1 MHAARLRRPLIALAL
16 GSALLAAGCTDD
28 AALDASKKD
37 AAENQATGTD
47 ASTTSTTSPALDLPV
62 TEHESADH
70 HVTELNGEVPPGEAT
85 FAKEQETVLRAG
97 DGRGHESLVHRTV
110 RAPGTRAPI
119 HIHGYGGT
127 TCVIEGEM
135 TLLMEGSEPNTV
147 PAGGCYYM
155 PPDVHMSGFNTGDVD
170 AVMLD
175 IFVVPEGEPD
185 WVNLETE

>member
-1 MHAARLRRPLIALAL
+1 MHAARLRRPFLALAL
-16 GSALLAAGCTDD
+16 GAALLAAGCTDA
-28 AALDASKKD
+28 AALDASKG
-37 AAENQATGTD
+37 ESTT
-47 ASTTSTTSPALDLPV
+47 TTSTSTTTSAPALDLPV
-62 TEHESADH
+62 IEHETADH
-70 HVTELNGEVPPGEAT
+70 HVTELNGEVPPGEPT
-85 FAKEQETVLRAG
+85 YAKEQETVLRAS
-97 DGRGHESLVHRTV
+97 DGRGHESVVHRTV

-155 PPDVHMSGFNTGDVD
+155 PPDVHMSGYNTGDVD

-185 WVNLETE
+185 WVNLELD

>member
-1 MHAARLRRPLIALAL
+1 MHAARLRRPLLALAL
-16 GSALLAAGCTDD
+16 GSALLTAGCTDD
-28 AALDASKKD
+28 SALGAPDKD
-37 AAENQATGTD
+37 DPT
-47 ASTTSTTSPALDLPV
+47 ASTTVAPLDLPV
-62 TEHESADH
+62 VDH
-70 HVTELNGEVPPGEAT
+70 DSGHDHVTELNGEVPPGEAT
-85 FAKEQETVLRAG
+85 FAKDQETVLDAS
-97 DGRGHESLVHRTV
+97 DGRGHESIVHRTV

-135 TLLMEGSEPNTV
+135 TLLMEGAEPNTV